1 MPLLGM
7 LLELQFGYLPAPK
20 LVSNAAFL
28 VSSPR
33 GALPAALG
41 FCTGKV
47 LFLRKAWITP
57 VTPGPSE
64 EPLQRRMETSCSDP
78 GEAMLKLQEQQ
89 GNGFW

>member
-1 MPLLGM
+1 MQLALQQLDLASSWVAGTSAPWGGAGGARRMPLLGI

-33 GALPAALG
+33 GALPAVLG

-47 LFLRKAWITP
+47 LFIRRSLDHTSY
-57 VTPGPSE
+57 TGPI
-64 EPLQRRMETSCSDP
+64 
-78 GEAMLKLQEQQ
+78 
-89 GNGFW
+89 